1 MICVFDFDTTTAN
14 YCKSDFKTHLRC
26 FCGFKRER
34 ESPISWRKILWTHWL
49 IRPTTIVLTL
59 SYCASGN
66 ASSSHEMVGNYTLY
80 KWVKIRKKLIKSR
93 SLTKI
98 NVFFKK
104 RIFCIELII
113 LPSVVDSFV
122 NCTILPISNHNTVRS
137 QLITVKFHL
146 SP

>member
-1 MICVFDFDTTTAN
+1 MFSKSWVQYTLVYLICKWQYVIDIWKYMTKLETLVVRSLFSILIGLLLTWSVLFDFDTTAN
-14 YCKSDFKTHLRC
+14 YCKSDFKTHLWC

-80 KWVKIRKKLIKSR
+80 KWVKIRKKNL
-93 SLTKI
+93 
-98 NVFFKK
+98 
-104 RIFCIELII
+104 C
-113 LPSVVDSFV
+113 
-122 NCTILPISNHNTVRS
+122 
-137 QLITVKFHL
+137 
-146 SP
+146 

>member
-49 IRPTTIVLTL
+49 IRPTTIVLNLLYPIVPLEMPVVVMRWLATIL
-59 SYCASGN
+59 YTSGLK
-66 ASSSHEMVGNYTLY
+66 SE
-80 KWVKIRKKLIKSR
+80 KKSMCR
-93 SLTKI
+93 E
-98 NVFFKK
+98 VFLKK
-104 RIFCIELII
+104 RIFCTELII
-113 LPSVVDSFV
+113 LPSVIDSFV
-122 NCTILPISNHNTVRS
+122 NCTILPISNHNTVCS